1 LISPKEVRVA
11 TATEARAG
19 QRSKKIE
26 DVVPYA
32 LGHRIRVLILMILN
46 QGIYTAGELADIIDE
61 PLNRVSN
68 HVRELVDGGSIE
80 IADTQARRGTY
91 QHYYRAVEIPFYS
104 EKEIEEMPW
113 QQRQVTAGL
122 VIQTYL
128 AEVLAGLRAG
138 KMADDPRAWLVWD
151 RYNLDEEGRRE
162 VADEQADHWRRLE
175 AIKGVTAN
183 RVAASGDDTVPYIV
197 SVLGFER
204 ALKAPKP
211 SHSANGDRRTSAD

>member
-1 LISPKEVRVA
+1 MA
-11 TATEARAG
+11 TPTEARTG

-32 LGHRIRVLILMILN
+32 LGHRIRVLVLMILN
-46 QGIYTAGELADIIDE
+46 QGTYTTAEIADIIGE

-68 HVRELVDGGSIE
+68 HMRELVDAGSIE
-80 IADTQARRGTY
+80 IADTQPRRGTY

-104 EKEIEEMPW
+104 ELEIEEMPW

-122 VIQTYL
+122 IIQSYL

-138 KMADDPRAWLVWD
+138 KMADDPRAWAVWD

-162 VADEQADHWRRLE
+162 VADEQEDHWRRLQ
-175 AIKGVTAN
+175 AIKGTTAN
-183 RVAASGDDTVPYIV
+183 RVATSGADTVPYIV

-204 ALKAPKP
+204 ALKAPRP
-211 SHSANGDRRTSAD
+211 THSANGDRRTTPE

>member
-1 LISPKEVRVA
+1 MA
-11 TATEARAG
+11 TATGERAG
-19 QRSKKIE
+19 QRGKKIE
-26 DVVPYA
+26 DVVAYA
-32 LGHRIRVLILMILN
+32 VGHRIRVLILIVLN
-46 QGIYTAGELADIIDE
+46 QGIYTTGEIADIIGE

-68 HVRELVDGGSIE
+68 HMRELVDAGSIE
-80 IADTQARRGTY
+80 IADTEKKRGTY

-122 VIQTYL
+122 VIQSYL

-138 KMADDPRAWLVWD
+138 KMADDPRAWLAWN
-151 RYNLDEEGRRE
+151 RFNLDEEGRRE
-162 VADEQADHWRRLE
+162 VADEQEDHWQRLE
-175 AIKGVTAN
+175 AIKARSVN
-183 RVAASGDDTVPYIV
+183 RVAESGEDTVPYIV

-211 SHSANGDRRTSAD
+211 SHTANGDRRTTPE

>member
-1 LISPKEVRVA
+1 VA
-11 TATEARAG
+11 TATEARTG

-26 DVVPYA
+26 DVVAYA
-32 LGHRIRVLILMILN
+32 LGHRIRVQILMILN
-46 QGIYTAGELADIIDE
+46 QGTYTTAEIADIIGE

-68 HVRELVDGGSIE
+68 HIRELLDAGSIE
-80 IADTQARRGTY
+80 IADTQPRRGTY

-104 EKEIEEMPW
+104 EQEIEEMPW

-122 VIQTYL
+122 IIQSYL

-138 KMADDPRAWLVWD
+138 KMADDPRAWAVWD
-151 RYNLDEEGRRE
+151 RYNLDEDGRRE
-162 VADEQADHWRRLE
+162 VADEQEDHWRRLQ

-183 RVAASGDDTVPYIV
+183 RVAASGVDTVPYIV

-204 ALKAPKP
+204 ALKAPRP
-211 SHSANGDRRTSAD
+211 THSANGDRRTTPE